1 MGSHLKMYSSLNS
14 LFPKKLLILKLDKQ
28 EHVKCF
34 DSDDIHS
41 LGWMTEVL

>member
-1 MGSHLKMYSSLNS
+1 MRFKVSTELANQ
-14 LFPKKLLILKLDKQ
+14 KLLILKLDKQ

-41 LGWMTEVL
+41 LGWMIEVL